1 MSLTYA
7 PGAPLGVGQTLRDAA
22 SALEQR
28 VRLVLETRPGDLPW
42 RPDFGCDLG
51 GLVGQPA
58 TAARL
63 QDLRWRVEAALRR
76 WIPDARVRSCRVRLL
91 REEPLGAP
99 DPLPTAE
106 AALLRLGPQCAVEID
121 LQLQVESSPTS
132 LLLRLEP

>member
-1 MSLTYA
+1 MSLTFA
-7 PGAPLGVGQTLRDAA
+7 SGAPLGAGQALCPARATLG
-22 SALEQR
+22 ER

-76 WIPDARVRSCRVRLL
+76 WIPDARVQVCRVRLL
-91 REEPLGAP
+91 RDEPQGS
-99 DPLPTAE
+99 AE
-106 AALLRLGPQCAVEID
+106 AISQAESALLRLGPQCAVELE
-121 LQLQVESSPTS
+121 LQLQVESEAAQF
-132 LLLRLEP
+132 LLRLEP